1 MQGATEM
8 KIELKSIKY
17 CDWASQETACYQ
29 AAIFIDGVKVGETS
43 NAGQGGAD
51 NVYPHEVA
59 ARIDAYAATL
69 PPLDCDGYVI
79 AQNHETIFGDLLN
92 AWMGQS

>member
-1 MQGATEM
+1 M

-79 AQNHETIFGDLLN
+79 AQNHETIFGDLLD